1 MTLRKWI
8 TFASAAALIAG
19 ASACTENRG
28 TSTGQAPADNT
39 AQGRRGDSLPRA
51 RDAGAADTTGSG
63 SATGVSGSTSGS
75 SSTTPS
81 DSSSSGSTSGTS
93 DSKK

>member
-1 MTLRKWI
+1 MTLRKWF

-28 TSTGQAPADNT
+28 TSTSPGQSPADNT
-39 AQGRRGDSLPRA
+39 AQGRRSDALPRA
-51 RDAGAADTTGSG
+51 RGADAGVTATGSG
-63 SATGVSGSTSGS
+63 SSTGVSGS

-81 DSSSSGSTSGTS
+81 DTSSSSGST

>member
-28 TSTGQAPADNT
+28 TSTSGQTPADNT
-39 AQGRRGDSLPRA
+39 AQGRRGDTLPRA
-51 RDAGAADTTGSG
+51 RDAGVADTATGSAP
-63 SATGVSGSTSGS
+63 ATGST
-75 SSTTPS
+75 TTPS
-81 DSSSSGSTSGTS
+81 DSTSSGSSSGSS
-93 DSKK
+93 DTTKK

>member
-1 MTLRKWI
+1 MTLRKWF

-28 TSTGQAPADNT
+28 TSTSPGQSPADNT
-39 AQGRRGDSLPRA
+39 AQGRRSDTLPRA
-51 RDAGAADTTGSG
+51 RGADAGVTDTATGSG
-63 SATGVSGSTSGS
+63 SSTGVSGS

-81 DSSSSGSTSGTS
+81 DTSSSSGST

>member
-28 TSTGQAPADNT
+28 TSTSSGQTPADNT
-39 AQGRRGDSLPRA
+39 AQGRRGDTLPRA
-51 RDAGAADTTGSG
+51 RDAGVTDTTGTG
-63 SATGVSGSTSGS
+63 SASGVSG
-75 SSTTPS
+75 
-81 DSSSSGSTSGTS
+81 
-93 DSKK
+93 

>member
-28 TSTGQAPADNT
+28 TSADKAPADNT
-39 AQGRRGDSLPRA
+39 AQGRRGDTLPRA
-51 RDAGAADTTGSG
+51 RDAGVADTATGSG
-63 SATGVSGSTSGS
+63 SATGISGS
-75 SSTTPS
+75 STDSKAPS
-81 DSSSSGSTSGTS
+81 DSSGTS
-93 DSKK
+93 DTKK

>member
-1 MTLRKWI
+1 MTLRKWF

-28 TSTGQAPADNT
+28 TSTSQSPADNT
-39 AQGRRGDSLPRA
+39 AQGRRSDTLPRA
-51 RDAGAADTTGSG
+51 RGADAGATDT
-63 SATGVSGSTSGS
+63 ATGAGSPAGVSGS

-81 DSSSSGSTSGTS
+81 DTSSSSGSTDT
-93 DSKK
+93 KK